1 MDKDT
6 DIKFHYIFCS
16 DKYNFVWIDIPK
28 VAPLRLGIFK
38 KEVSDLQCTGVLG
51 TVLIKFKCKI
61 LKKIKINILHF
72 VLVEILGTDWFLFT
86 K

>member
-28 VAPLRLGIFK
+28 V
-38 KEVSDLQCTGVLG
+38 VSTSD
-51 TVLIKFKCKI
+51 
-61 LKKIKINILHF
+61 
-72 VLVEILGTDWFLFT
+72 
-86 K
+86 